1 MKLYMI
7 SISAANSM
15 QQKLVELFHIKY
27 ILSSVSIIKIELYKL
42 FKNELTIQKKAALT
56 AASIL

>member
-1 MKLYMI
+1 MI